1 MSVETVWFAIVAGM
15 LAIYAVLDGFD
26 FGAGIVHRFVAR
38 TDEERRTVL
47 AAIGPIW
54 DGNEVWL
61 IAAGGVMFL
70 AFPRVYSA
78 AFSGFYLA
86 LMIVLWLLIL
96 RGVAIESRSQQAN
109 PLWREFWDTT
119 FAVASALLAVVLGT
133 SLGNV
138 VRGVPIDA
146 TGWFAMPLFTD
157 FQPGRQPGIF
167 DWYTTLVG
175 LFTFCVLS
183 AHGAI
188 YLAWKTSGIVQA
200 RSRKWA
206 RMAWFVAV
214 PLWALVTGATARIQ
228 PIVFTNLLSRPWSV
242 GFVVLMFAGFCGVV
256 HFLRREQERDLAAFV
271 SSIAFLLG
279 LLAATM
285 AGNYPFWLRSTLD
298 PAHSLTAENAAANVH
313 ALQIGVG
320 WWAIGIILV
329 GAYFVY
335 VFRSFRGKVDADS
348 GYGH

>member
-1 MSVETVWFAIVAGM
+1 VETVWFTIVAGM
-15 LAIYAVLDGFD
+15 LAVYAVLDGFD

-96 RGVAIESRSQQAN
+96 RGIAIESRSQQAN

-119 FAVASALLAVVLGT
+119 FAIASALLAFVLGA

-146 TGWFAMPLFTD
+146 TGWFSMPLFTN
-157 FQPGRQPGIF
+157 FRLGSRPGIF

-175 LFTFCVLS
+175 LFTLCTLS
-183 AHGAI
+183 GHGAI
-188 YLAWKTSGIVQA
+188 YLAWKTSGVVQS
-200 RSRKWA
+200 RSRAWA
-206 RMAWFVAV
+206 RIAWLIAV
-214 PLWALVTGATARIQ
+214 PLWALATGATALIQ
-228 PIVFTNLLSRPWSV
+228 PAVFTNLLSRPWSL
-242 GFVVLMFAGFCGVV
+242 GFVALMLAGSYGVF
-256 HFLRREQERDLAAFV
+256 HFSKREQERDFAAFL
-271 SSIAFLLG
+271 SSSAFLLG
-279 LLAATM
+279 VLGATM

-298 PAHSLTAENAAANVH
+298 PAHSLSAENAAARMH
-313 ALQIGVG
+313 ALQVGVG
-320 WWAIGIILV
+320 WWTIGIILV

-335 VFRSFRGKVDADS
+335 LFRSFRGKVGADVD
-348 GYGH
+348 YGH

>member
-1 MSVETVWFAIVAGM
+1 MQTVWFAIVSGM
-15 LAIYAVLDGFD
+15 LAVYAVLDGFD

-61 IAAGGVMFL
+61 IAAGGAMFL
-70 AFPRVYSA
+70 AFPKVYSA

-86 LMIVLWLLIL
+86 LMVVLWLLIL
-96 RGVAIESRSQQAN
+96 RGIAIESRSQQAN

-119 FAVASALLAVVLGT
+119 FAVASALLAIVLGT

-138 VRGVPIDA
+138 VRGVPLDS
-146 TGWFAMPLFTD
+146 TGWFAMPFFTN
-157 FQPGRQPGIF
+157 FQPGPTPGIF

-175 LFTFCVLS
+175 VFTLCVLS

-188 YLAWKTSGIVQA
+188 YLAWKTAGAVRF
-200 RSRKWA
+200 RSRRWA
-206 RMAWFVAV
+206 RTAWLVAV
-214 PLWALVTGATARIQ
+214 PLWALVTGATAQIQ
-228 PIVFTNLLSRPWSV
+228 PAVFANLLSRPWSL
-242 GFVVLMFAGFCGVV
+242 GFGVLMFGGFGGVFY
-256 HFLRREQERDLAAFV
+256 FLRRKQERDLAAFL
-271 SSIAFLLG
+271 SSSAFLLG

-298 PAHSLTAENAAANVH
+298 PVHSLTAENGAANAH
-313 ALQIGVG
+313 ALEVGVG
-320 WWAIGIILV
+320 WWTVGIILV

-335 VFRSFRGKVDADS
+335 LFRSFRGKVEADLDL
-348 GYGH
+348 GH

>member
-1 MSVETVWFAIVAGM
+1 METVWFAIVAGM
-15 LAIYAVLDGFD
+15 LAVYAVLDGFD

-38 TDEERRTVL
+38 TDAERRTVL

-70 AFPRVYSA
+70 AFPKVYSA

-119 FAVASALLAVVLGT
+119 FAIASALLAVVLGA

-146 TGWFAMPLFTD
+146 TGWFAMPLFTN
-157 FQPGRQPGIF
+157 FQPSPQPGIF

-188 YLAWKTSGIVQA
+188 YLAWKTSGVVQS
-200 RSRKWA
+200 RSRKWG
-206 RMAWFVAV
+206 RIAWLVAV

-228 PIVFTNLLSRPWSV
+228 PIVFTNLLARPWSLAFV
-242 GFVVLMFAGFCGVV
+242 GIMFGGALGVF
-256 HFLRREQERDLAAFV
+256 HFMKREQERDLAAFV
-271 SSIAFLLG
+271 SSSAFLLG

-298 PAHSLTAENAAANVH
+298 PAQSLTAENAAARMH
-313 ALQIGVG
+313 ALQVG
-320 WWAIGIILV
+320 LAWWAFGIILV
-329 GAYFVY
+329 GVYFVHL
-335 VFRSFRGKVDADS
+335 FRSFRGKADFDVDD
-348 GYGH
+348 GH

>member
-1 MSVETVWFAIVAGM
+1 VETVWFAIVSGM

-38 TDEERRTVL
+38 TDEERRTVF

-119 FAVASALLAVVLGT
+119 FAIASALLAIVLGT

-138 VRGVPIDA
+138 VRGVPIDSS
-146 TGWFAMPLFTD
+146 GWFAMPLFTN
-157 FQPGRQPGIF
+157 FRLGSRPGIF

-175 LFTFCVLS
+175 LFTFCVLG

-188 YLAWKTSGIVQA
+188 YLAWKTSSAVQS

-206 RMAWFVAV
+206 RNSWWVAV
-214 PLWALVTGATARIQ
+214 PLWALVTGATVQIQ
-228 PIVFTNLLSRPWSV
+228 PIVFTNLLSRPWSL
-242 GFVVLMFAGFCGVV
+242 GFVVLMFAGFFGVF
-256 HFLRREQERDLAAFV
+256 HFLKRDQERDFAAFI
-271 SSIAFLLG
+271 SSSAFLLS

-285 AGNYPFWLRSTLD
+285 AANYPFWLRSTLD
-298 PAHSLTAENAAANVH
+298 PAQSLTAENAAADVH

-320 WWAIGIILV
+320 WWTIGIILV
-329 GAYFVY
+329 AAYFVY
-335 VFRSFRGKVDADS
+335 LFRSFRGKADADA